1 MFEMGAQFDDGWSV
15 DKGEDKEQPSEIKPY
30 EKHQLVF
37 AKERRK
43 GKLVTIVKPFFLE
56 KKELQSVLKRLKKKL
71 ATGGSIKE
79 NTLEFQGDVKE
90 KLILELQ
97 DLGFCLRGK

>member
-15 DKGEDKEQPSEIKPY
+15 DKGEDKEQPSEVKSY

-56 KKELQSVLKRLKKKL
+56 KKELQRVLKLLKKSL
-71 ATGGSIKE
+71 ATGGTLKE

-90 KLILELQ
+90 KLVL
-97 DLGFCLRGK
+97 DLKCLSFGLRR